1 LARIGNG
8 DLTALFY
15 LQGYRR
21 EEFAE

>member
-21 EEFAE
+21 EEFAD